1 MADQER
7 PLVLRHGLPRCLSGL
22 TKLQRP
28 LYLNR
33 AKRRRLLDREFVR
46 SRIGDLGPE
55 RGKPGDY
62 DRRRMFAFYGNPDHR
77 RELWKI
83 WLDGPDAEGAPESK
97 PPPSLEINV
106 LREYLDEA
114 SPETAETPAG
124 ESDAAESPD
133 RAGLQGVA
141 TNLLQRLDDWPSL
154 EGAAQ
159 LETTLELF
167 CLATVLDHPGLLQEA
182 GSRVPQLREEFATV
196 LGPETDN
203 EQFRG
208 KASGAAVEQ
217 DQIPTAG
224 AAPMNQDGRHGDA
237 SLPFSAMDARW
248 REVLL
253 SLAVL
258 ASEAAQD
265 TPSLEALDR
274 LRQAV
279 DDLKE
284 IEEGLEQLRASDGA
298 TEELRSQARALLEQ
312 VEGDPACEEVDP
324 EELDRLRG
332 VWLGIPALDPA
343 GAQAE
348 TERLQGEV
356 SQLVEN
362 LRRSDAQHREVEDKL
377 DTLRA
382 NRPSGRQA
390 LRAWQDERDDLR
402 EEATRRRR
410 KRRAAEDA
418 LIEALAPS
426 FGAVEPEPVE
436 DGTTPQVVT
445 DPPVVTDVAPP
456 SDRDVE
462 KAADSTT
469 VAGKADAAPPET
481 AEEPAVPSVIGAE
494 DPHPADD
501 QPVAPVAPEGDQ
513 AEAVPETDESGLH
526 VDAREAIAR
535 ALAAEPPR
543 LAYATQVCR
552 LLEELGIDAGQPRGA
567 LLEAALYAD
576 RFRRPNSRLS
586 AEFELVIADA
596 PSANTLTDRKPD
608 SINAEALIAFA
619 AAMPAV
625 LLAPYS
631 GATSLLQDLVH
642 EGLDPLYR
650 FAQTIA
656 ARSWEVQKAQIDAE
670 TLLLTARDQA
680 THKDAL
686 TRLRQDVDTWR
697 EGPAK
702 SPLSYTPANK
712 VWRALST
719 SGELGRLVEAIRTQ
733 GGHKEVR
740 RLLAEL
746 EDESQLRKIVDGL
759 AREVLSHGQ
768 SVDTKIFRQ
777 FKRHL
782 REPLE
787 LARRYLSM
795 EAVPEASGGHRKKV
809 IDDLVGALRRGSPTL
824 QAALGSITAEQ
835 RQHELSRA
843 ASSVALRS
851 LRLVEQLVDPG
862 TVGSQADEPDP
873 RRLLASGL
881 FGFPDLRIDE
891 RGSVEGDPEAALNV
905 LLNAEPL
912 SLNEALARNIESGEL
927 NTAKHILD
935 WLATEGDMNDGE
947 VDSWGQ
953 RIRGALQEQLDS
965 LRAEVDEVR
974 GRLDLAFAQGQIEQE
989 QRPDLEARLDSLERA
1004 VREET
1009 GVRFNHEKS
1018 ELDSVREELKAASQA
1033 SLSEA
1038 RAEAHA
1044 TYPEADDPRRARIEQ
1059 HIADGDLVTAYELLH
1074 RSDEDHVAF
1083 SNEKSKQQNLLD
1095 AHGVIGRERLREIGT
1110 DWPNLRDSASQ
1121 GERLGPLRFD
1131 RLDTND
1137 RASAAA
1143 LLDGWSALKRCR
1155 PTDRRAL
1162 GNATRRV
1169 LSDLGFLDVSVHVE
1183 QASGEFASASMA
1195 ASPLRSRNDCPVP
1208 HFGSEADGT
1217 YRLLMFFRPPT
1228 AEAILQRL
1236 QQAGRESAIAICLDP
1251 VGENTHLRL
1260 ARLSNEQ
1267 SLTLVTLDETLL
1279 IFLAAQPGSRLAAFF
1294 ACALPFTWNQ
1304 PFVPRAGR
1312 VPPEMFFGRESEA
1325 REVQDFRGS
1334 CLVYGGR
1341 QLGKTALLRHVERE
1355 FMNPAEGHFAAW
1367 IDLKAE
1373 GVGEEHTSDIWMA
1386 MWRALQRIDAID
1398 ENTKPPTRRSVDAFR
1413 DALLRQFNRKS
1424 GKSLL
1429 LLFDEADRFLQRDA
1443 MNSSRETFAESTRL
1457 KSLMDADRSIKVVFA
1472 GLHNVV
1478 RTTTQSNHPLAH
1490 MGRPIGVGPFI
1501 EMEERRFA
1509 HELLCAPLDAC
1520 GYRFEPPRLATSVLA
1535 RANYYP
1541 SLLQIYG
1548 ATLVDRLSTP
1558 SAYTG
1563 SPIRAI
1569 GPDLLEALQR
1579 DRELGREIRQ
1589 RFEWTLQLDPRYE
1602 AIAYTVAFACLEN
1615 RELLRNG
1622 IGDDRILR
1630 HVRVWWPQGFEE
1642 SDRESEHFRALLDE
1656 MVELGVLRR
1665 THGETKRRR
1674 FSLRNPNVMSLLGR
1688 KDDIEERLGSF
1699 ERRPASPEPGPFEIR
1714 RRHGDKGPLF
1724 RPLTLWQERRISG
1737 HGDSIHRLARQQG
1750 NAVVLVCGPEAA
1762 GIANVASFLQWGKE
1776 RGEAILLEPTPR
1788 VDDFTQELKRR
1799 LDTRGHETTLIIV
1812 PGGGWK
1818 VEWGNEALRLLGNL
1832 RSRERF
1838 ARVVFTLDP
1847 GQLIAHRDTV
1857 DGWLVRGDVD
1867 LVALRPWDPGFAAL
1881 CLDDDP
1887 AVGKK
1892 LKSEDETR
1900 LATNAGGWPILLE
1913 LVVQRLQGGT
1923 EPSHLVKTSGFD
1935 ELLAENADRLRT
1947 AFGLDLHALSE
1958 ALRLLDAH
1966 GSADLDS
1973 LLDPESRELIGCE
1986 LNDNE
1991 LQTALWAA
1999 EKLHLAR
2006 ANGEGQWRVDSVVSR
2021 FL

>member
-7 PLVLRHGLPRCLSGL
+7 PLVLSHGLPRCLSGL

-46 SRIGDLGPE
+46 SRIGDQGSDS
-55 RGKPGDY
+55 GKPGDY
-62 DRRRMFAFYGNPDHR
+62 DRKRMFAFYGNADHR
-77 RELWKI
+77 RELWRI
-83 WLDGPDAEGAPESK
+83 WLDGPEAEGAPESK
-97 PPPSLEINV
+97 PPPSLEFNI
-106 LREYLDEA
+106 LGKYFDEA
-114 SPETAETPAG
+114 SPETAKAPTGENAAG
-124 ESDAAESPD
+124 EPPTA
-133 RAGLQGVA
+133 LQETA
-141 TNLLQRLDDWPSL
+141 TDLLQRLDDWPAL
-154 EGAAQ
+154 EDSVRLA
-159 LETTLELF
+159 TTLEIF
-167 CLATVLDHPGLLQEA
+167 CLATVLDDPSLLQEA
-182 GSRVPQLREEFATV
+182 GSRVPELRQEYAEV
-196 LGPETDN
+196 LGPEPDN
-203 EQFRG
+203 EQFRDKTPDSVAEHHQAPTSG
-208 KASGAAVEQ
+208 PASV
-217 DQIPTAG
+217 
-224 AAPMNQDGRHGDA
+224 NQDARHGDA
-237 SLPFSAMDARW
+237 SLPLPAIDTRW

-258 ASEAAQD
+258 ASEAAEN
-265 TPSLEALDR
+265 TPSLEVLDQ

-279 DDLKE
+279 DNLKE
-284 IEEGLEQLRASDGA
+284 LEEGLRQIREADGA

-312 VEGDPACEEVDP
+312 IESDPACEEVDP
-324 EELDRLRG
+324 EELARLRG

-343 GAQAE
+343 GANAE
-348 TERLQGEV
+348 AERLQGEV

-362 LRRSDAQHREVEDKL
+362 LRRSDAWHREVEDRL

-382 NRPSGRQA
+382 NRPSDRQG
-390 LRAWQDERDDLR
+390 LRGWHDERADLR

-410 KRRAAEDA
+410 DRRAAEDA
-418 LIEALAPS
+418 LLEALAPS
-426 FGAVEPEPVE
+426 FEGGEPEPAE
-436 DGTTPQVVT
+436 NETAPRAGT
-445 DPPVVTDVAPP
+445 DADPP
-456 SDRDVE
+456 SDGDDD
-462 KAADSTT
+462 KATDSTT
-469 VAGKADAAPPET
+469 ASDKTDAAPPVT
-481 AEEPAVPSVIGAE
+481 ADEPAAPGVIPAE
-494 DPHPADD
+494 DAQPADD
-501 QPVAPVAPEGDQ
+501 QPVAPPSPEGDQ
-513 AEAVPETDESGLH
+513 AEAVPEADERGSH
-526 VDAREAIAR
+526 VDAREAVAR
-535 ALAAEPPR
+535 ALSADPPR

-552 LLEELGIDAGQPRGA
+552 LLEELGIDAGQPRGDV
-567 LLEAALYAD
+567 LEAALYAG
-576 RFRRPNSRLS
+576 RFTRPNSRLS
-586 AEFELVIADA
+586 AEYELVIAGA
-596 PSANTLTDRKPD
+596 LSVETPTDRKPD

-631 GATSLLQDLVH
+631 GATSLLRDLVH

-656 ARSWEVQKAQIDAE
+656 ARSWEVQKTQIDAE

-680 THKDAL
+680 THEDAL
-686 TRLRQDVDTWR
+686 SRLLQDVDAWR

-712 VWRALST
+712 VWRAFST

-746 EDESQLRKIVDGL
+746 EDESQLRKIVDRL
-759 AREVLSHGQ
+759 AHEVLSHGQ

-787 LARRYLSM
+787 LGRRYLSM
-795 EAVPEASGGHRKKV
+795 EAAPEATGGHLKGV

-824 QAALGSITAEQ
+824 QSALGAITAEQ
-835 RQHELSRA
+835 QQHELSRA

-851 LRLVEQLVDPG
+851 LRLVEQLVEPG
-862 TVGSQADEPDP
+862 TVGGTQADEPDP
-873 RRLLASGL
+873 RQLLASGL

-891 RGSVEGDPEAALNV
+891 RGSVEGDPEAALDV

-912 SLNEALARNIESGEL
+912 PLLEALARNIESGEIS
-927 NTAKHILD
+927 TARHILD
-935 WLATEGDMNDGE
+935 WLATEEGMTDGE
-947 VDSWGQ
+947 VDSWNQ
-953 RIRGALQEQLDS
+953 RIRSALQEQLDS
-965 LRAEVDEVR
+965 LRAEIDEVR

-989 QRPDLEARLDSLERA
+989 QRPDLEARLDSVERA

-1009 GVRFNHEKS
+1009 AVRFNHEKS
-1018 ELDSVREELKAASQA
+1018 ELDAVREELKAASQA

-1059 HIADGDLVTAYELLH
+1059 HIDDGDLVTAYELLH
-1074 RSDEDHVAF
+1074 RSDDEHVAF
-1083 SNEKSKQQNLLD
+1083 SNEKSKQPSLLD
-1095 AHGVIGRERLREIGT
+1095 AHGAIGRERLREIGE
-1110 DWPNLRDSASQ
+1110 DWPKLRDSARQ

-1131 RLDTND
+1131 RLDENE

-1155 PTDRRAL
+1155 PTDRQAI
-1162 GNATRRV
+1162 GNATQGL
-1169 LSDLGFLDVSVHVE
+1169 LSNLGGFLDVSVHVE
-1183 QASGEFASASMA
+1183 QASGGFASARMTTSA
-1195 ASPLRSRNDCPVP
+1195 LRSRNDCPVP
-1208 HFGSEADGT
+1208 HFGSEANGN
-1217 YRLLMFFRPPT
+1217 YRLLIFFRPPD
-1228 AEAILQRL
+1228 AETMLQRL
-1236 QQAGRESAIAICLDP
+1236 QQAGREAAIAICLDP
-1251 VGENTHLRL
+1251 VGERTHLRL
-1260 ARLSNEQ
+1260 ARLSDEQ
-1267 SLTLVTLDETLL
+1267 SLALVTLDEPLL
-1279 IFLAAQPGSRLAAFF
+1279 TFLAAQPGSRLAAFF

-1312 VPPEMFFGRESEA
+1312 VPPEMFFGRESEVA
-1325 REVQDFRGS
+1325 EIQDFERGS

-1355 FMNPAEGHFAAW
+1355 FMNPAEGRFAVW

-1373 GVGEEHTSDIWMA
+1373 GVGEQQTSDIWIA

-1398 ENTKPPTRRSVDAFR
+1398 EDTKPPTRRSVDAFR

-1501 EMEERRFA
+1501 EREERRFA

-1558 SAYTG
+1558 SAHTG
-1563 SPIRAI
+1563 SPVRAI

-1589 RFEWTLQLDPRYE
+1589 RFEWTLQLDSRYE

-1615 RELLRNG
+1615 RELLRKG

-1665 THGETKRRR
+1665 THGGRERRR

-1688 KDDIEERLGSF
+1688 KDDIEERLGSL
-1699 ERRPASPEPGPFEIR
+1699 ENRPASPEPGPFEIR
-1714 RRHGDKGPLF
+1714 RRHDDKGPLS

-1750 NAVVLVCGPEAA
+1750 NAVVLVCGTKAA
-1762 GIANVASFLQWGKE
+1762 GIASVASFLQWGKE
-1776 RGEAILLEPTPR
+1776 RGEAILLGPTPS
-1788 VDDFTQELKRR
+1788 VDDFRQELKRR
-1799 LDTRGHETTLIIV
+1799 LDARGHETTLIIV
-1812 PGGGWK
+1812 PGGDWK

-1832 RSRERF
+1832 RSRDRF
-1838 ARVVFTLDP
+1838 VRVVFTLDP
-1847 GQLIAHRDTV
+1847 GQLIAHRGPV
-1857 DGWLVRGDVD
+1857 DAWLARGDVD

-1887 AVGKK
+1887 AVGKQ
-1892 LKSEDETR
+1892 LKAEDEAR

-1913 LVVQRLQGGT
+1913 LVVQRLQDGT
-1923 EPSHLVKTSGFD
+1923 EPAHFVKTSGFG
-1935 ELLAENADRLRT
+1935 ELLTENAERLRT
-1947 AFGLDLHALSE
+1947 AFGLDLHAL
-1958 ALRLLDAH
+1958 AQTLRLLDAH

-1973 LLDPESRELIGCE
+1973 LLDPETRDLIGCE
-1986 LNDNE
+1986 LDDNE
-1991 LQTALWAA
+1991 LQGALWAA

-2006 ANGEGQWRVDSVVSR
+2006 ANDEGEWRVDRVVSK

>member
-1 MADQER
+1 
-7 PLVLRHGLPRCLSGL
+7 
-22 TKLQRP
+22 
-28 LYLNR
+28 
-33 AKRRRLLDREFVR
+33 
-46 SRIGDLGPE
+46 
-55 RGKPGDY
+55 
-62 DRRRMFAFYGNPDHR
+62 MFAFYGNPDHR
-77 RELWKI
+77 RELWRI

-97 PPPSLEINV
+97 PPPSLELHI
-106 LREYLDEA
+106 LGKYFDEA
-114 SPETAETPAG
+114 SPETAEAPDG
-124 ESDAAESPD
+124 ESDADESPD
-133 RAGLQGVA
+133 RAGLRETA
-141 TNLLQRLDDWPSL
+141 TGLLRRLDDWPSL
-154 EGAAQ
+154 ESEAQ
-159 LETTLELF
+159 LEATLEIF
-167 CLATVLDHPGLLQEA
+167 CLATVLDDPGILQEA
-182 GSRVPQLREEFATV
+182 GSRVPELREEYAEV
-196 LGPETDN
+196 LGPEPDN
-203 EQFRG
+203 EQFRD
-208 KASGAAVEQ
+208 KALDSAVEQ
-217 DQIPTAG
+217 DHTPRP
-224 AAPMNQDGRHGDA
+224 AAASMNQDGRHGDA
-237 SLPFSAMDARW
+237 SLPLSAMDARW

-258 ASEAAQD
+258 ASEAAED
-265 TPSLEALDR
+265 TPSLKALDR
-274 LRQAV
+274 LRQTV

-284 IEEGLEQLRASDGA
+284 LEEGLEQIREADGA
-298 TEELRSQARALLEQ
+298 TAELRLQARALLEQ
-312 VEGDPACEEVDP
+312 IESDPACEEVDP

-332 VWLGIPALDPA
+332 AWLGIPALDAA
-343 GAQAE
+343 GARAE

-362 LRRSDAQHREVEDKL
+362 LRRSDAQHREVEDRL

-382 NRPSGRQA
+382 SRPSDRQA
-390 LRAWQDERDDLR
+390 LRAWRDERDDLR

-410 KRRAAEDA
+410 ERRTAEDA

-426 FGAVEPEPVE
+426 FEGGEAEPAENE
-436 DGTTPQVVT
+436 TTPPAVS
-445 DPPVVTDVAPP
+445 DADPP
-456 SDRDVE
+456 SDGDDDR
-462 KAADSTT
+462 ATDSTT
-469 VAGKADAAPPET
+469 AADKTDAAPVT
-481 AEEPAVPSVIGAE
+481 AEDPAVPGVIGAE
-494 DPHPADD
+494 DPQPADD
-501 QPVAPVAPEGDQ
+501 QPVAPLAPDGDLV
-513 AEAVPETDESGLH
+513 EAVPETAEPGLH
-526 VDAREAIAR
+526 ADARGAIAR

-576 RFRRPNSRLS
+576 RFARPNGRLS
-586 AEFELVIADA
+586 AEYELAIADA
-596 PSANTLTDRKPD
+596 PSAKPLTDREPD
-608 SINAEALIAFA
+608 SIDAEALIAFA

-650 FAQTIA
+650 FAQAIA
-656 ARSWEVQKAQIDAE
+656 SRSWEVQKAQIDAE

-686 TRLRQDVDTWR
+686 SGLLQDVDAWR

-719 SGELGRLVEAIRTQ
+719 SGELGRLIEALRSQ

-740 RLLAEL
+740 RLLVEL
-746 EDESQLRKIVDGL
+746 EDESELRKIVDRL
-759 AREVLSHGQ
+759 AREVFSHGQ

-787 LARRYLSM
+787 LARRYLSI
-795 EAVPEASGGHRKKV
+795 EAAPKASGGHRKKV
-809 IDDLVGALRRGSPTL
+809 IDDLVAALRRGSPTL
-824 QAALGSITAEQ
+824 QEALGAIAAEQ
-835 RQHELSRA
+835 RQHELSQA

-862 TVGSQADEPDP
+862 TVGPQADEPDP
-873 RRLLASGL
+873 RQLLASGL
-881 FGFPDLRIDE
+881 FGFPDLHIDE
-891 RGSVEGDPEAALNV
+891 RGSVEGDPEAALDV
-905 LLNAEPL
+905 LLNTEPL
-912 SLNEALARNIESGEL
+912 PLNEALAKNIESGEIS
-927 NTAKHILD
+927 TAKHILD
-935 WLATEGDMNDGE
+935 WLATEEDMNDGE
-947 VDSWGQ
+947 VDSWSQ
-953 RIRGALQEQLDS
+953 RIRSALQEQLDS
-965 LRAEVDEVR
+965 LRAEMDEVR

-989 QRPDLEARLDSLERA
+989 QRPDLEARLDSVERA
-1004 VREET
+1004 ARDET
-1009 GVRFNHEKS
+1009 GVRFNREKS

-1044 TYPEADDPRRARIEQ
+1044 TYPQADDPRRARIEQ
-1059 HIADGDLVTAYELLH
+1059 HIDDGDLVTAYELLH
-1074 RSDEDHVAF
+1074 RSDEDHVTFAD
-1083 SNEKSKQQNLLD
+1083 ERSKQPSLLD
-1095 AHGVIGRERLREIGT
+1095 AHGAIGRERLRELGK
-1110 DWPNLRDSASQ
+1110 DWPNLRDSARQ

-1155 PTDRRAL
+1155 PTDRQAI
-1162 GNATRRV
+1162 GNAAQGL
-1169 LSDLGFLDVSVHVE
+1169 LSNLGGFLDVSVHVE
-1183 QASGEFASASMA
+1183 RASGEFASARMT
-1195 ASPLRSRNDCPVP
+1195 ASALRSRNDCPVP
-1208 HFGSEADGT
+1208 HFGSEANGN
-1217 YRLLMFFRPPT
+1217 YRLLIFFRPPD
-1228 AEAILQRL
+1228 AETMLQRL
-1236 QQAGRESAIAICLDP
+1236 QQAGREATIAICVDP
-1251 VGENTHLRL
+1251 VGERTHMRL

-1279 IFLAAQPGSRLAAFF
+1279 IFLAAQPRSRLAAFF

-1312 VPPEMFFGRESEA
+1312 VPPEMFFGRETEA
-1325 REVQDFRGS
+1325 RELQNFRGS

-1355 FMNPAEGHFAAW
+1355 FMNPAEGRFAAW

-1373 GVGEEHTSDIWMA
+1373 GVGEEHTSDIWIA

-1413 DALLRQFNRKS
+1413 DALLRKFNRNS

-1501 EMEERRFA
+1501 EREERRFA

-1520 GYRFEPPRLATSVLA
+1520 GYRFTPPRLATSVLA

-1548 ATLVDRLSTP
+1548 ATLVDRLSAP
-1558 SAYTG
+1558 SGYTG
-1563 SPIRAI
+1563 SPVRAI

-1630 HVRVWWPQGFEE
+1630 YVRVWWPQGFEG

-1665 THGETKRRR
+1665 THGRTKRRR

-1699 ERRPASPEPGPFEIR
+1699 ENRPASLEPGPFEIR

-1737 HGDSIHRLARQQG
+1737 YGDSINRLARQQG
-1750 NAVVLVCGPEAA
+1750 NAVVLVCGTEAA
-1762 GIANVASFLQWGKE
+1762 GIANVAGFLQWGKE
-1776 RGEAILLEPTPR
+1776 RAEAILLEPTPG
-1788 VDDFTQELKRR
+1788 VAGFTQELKRR
-1799 LDTRGHETTLIIV
+1799 LDARGHETTLMIV
-1812 PGGGWK
+1812 PGEGWK
-1818 VEWGNEALRLLGNL
+1818 EEWGNEALRLLRNL
-1832 RSRERF
+1832 RSRDRF

-1847 GQLIAHRDTV
+1847 GQLIAHRDVV
-1857 DGWLVRGDVD
+1857 DTWLARGDAD
-1867 LVALRPWDPGFAAL
+1867 LVVLRPWDPGFAAL
-1881 CLDDDP
+1881 CLEHDDP

-1892 LKSEDETR
+1892 LKAEDGIQ

-1935 ELLAENADRLRT
+1935 ELLSESADRLRT
-1947 AFGLDLHALSE
+1947 AFGLDLHALAE
-1958 ALRLLDAH
+1958 TLRLLDAH

-1973 LLDPESRELIGCE
+1973 LLDPETRDLIGCE
-1986 LNDNE
+1986 LSDNE
-1991 LQTALWAA
+1991 LQAALWAA

-2006 ANGEGQWRVDSVVSR
+2006 ASDEGEWRVDGVVSK